1 MSDLRLADARAWAAE
16 GHWQRMDAA
25 TAHLDGP
32 FAAVSLDAL
41 ARNASDMVRRAGG
54 TPLRVAT
61 KSVRS
66 RPVIEAVLATPG
78 WRGVLSATLPEAL
91 WLSATIDDIVVGY
104 PTADR
109 GALRSLA
116 RDERALERVTLMVDS
131 VDQLELIDR
140 VMPGHPEVRVAIEL
154 DASLHLGPI
163 YAGVRRSPQ
172 RTPAQ
177 LVGLAR
183 AVVDRPGFRLV
194 GILAYEA
201 QISGVQNTVPRGLVP
216 PAALRLMQ
224 RLSARELLERR
235 GAAVAAV
242 REIAELEFV
251 NGGGTGSI
259 DTTAREAAVTEMA
272 AGSGLFGAHLFDG
285 YRAFTV
291 APALAFALPVVRRPG
306 PGWVTLLG
314 GGWVASG
321 PAGHDKEP
329 IATWP
334 EGLRLDREEGV
345 GEIHTPVHGRAA
357 DRLAI
362 GDRVWMRHAKA
373 GELCERTDELHVVSG
388 EEVVASV
395 PTYRGE
401 GRKLL

>member
-1 MSDLRLADARAWAAE
+1 MSRLRLDDARPWVAE
-16 GHWQRMDAA
+16 EHWRRMDAA

-41 ARNASDMVRRAGG
+41 ARNARDMVRRAAG

-78 WRGVLSATLPEAL
+78 WRGVLSGTLPEAL
-91 WLSATIDDIVVGY
+91 WLSQTIDDVVVGY
-104 PTADR
+104 PTTDR
-109 GALRSLA
+109 GALRALA
-116 RDERALERVTLMVDS
+116 GDEQALERVTLMVDS
-131 VDQLELIDR
+131 VDHLDLIDR
-140 VMPGHPEVRVAIEL
+140 IVPGHPELRIAIEL
-154 DASLHLGPI
+154 DASLHFGPL

-172 RTPAQ
+172 RTPAE
-177 LVGLAR
+177 LLALAR
-183 AVVDRPGFRLV
+183 AVVDRRGFRLV
-194 GILAYEA
+194 GVMAYEA
-201 QISGVQNTVPRGLVP
+201 QIAGVQNTVPRGLRP
-216 PAALRLMQ
+216 AAALRMMQ
-224 RLSARELLERR
+224 RFSARELRERR
-235 GAAVAAV
+235 GEAVAAV
-242 REIAELEFV
+242 RGVAELEFV

-259 DTTAREAAVTEMA
+259 DSTARESAVTEIA

-285 YRAFTV
+285 YSAFTV

-321 PAGHDKEP
+321 PAGHDKQP
-329 IATWP
+329 IVAWP

-373 GELCERTDELHVVSG
+373 GELCERTDALHVVSG
-388 EEVVASV
+388 DEVIASV

>member
-1 MSDLRLADARAWAAE
+1 MSELRLAEARPWAAE
-16 GHWQRMDAA
+16 GHWSRMDAA

-32 FAAVSLDAL
+32 FAALSLDAL

-54 TPLRVAT
+54 TPLRIAT

-66 RPVIEAVLATPG
+66 RAVIEAVLATPG
-78 WRGVLSATLPEAL
+78 WHGVLSATLPEAL
-91 WLSATIDDIVVGY
+91 WLAGSIDDVVVGY
-104 PTADR
+104 PTTDR
-109 GALRSLA
+109 DGLRALA

-131 VDQLELIDR
+131 VDHLDLIDR
-140 VMPGHPEVRVAIEL
+140 VVPGHPELRIAIEL
-154 DASLHLGPI
+154 DASLRLGLI

-177 LVGLAR
+177 LLDLAR

-194 GILAYEA
+194 GIMAYEA

-259 DTTAREAAVTEMA
+259 DTTANETAVTEIA

-329 IATWP
+329 IAAWP

-357 DRLAI
+357 DGLAI

-373 GELCERTDELHVVSG
+373 GELCERTDELHVVAG
-388 EEVVASV
+388 AEVVASV